1 MRAETGRPDS
11 GPPGLQRLVYFVFCW
26 TLRHP
31 RLLRWIGAVLRRF
44 PRLSPVPLAARR
56 ESVRK
61 VLTRTSSF
69 SNTSHAAN
77 LIAGDFLIG
86 MDPGP
91 TYAHDRALFD
101 SFVASLNPSADAD
114 SEARRRLEQLTARKF
129 RRSFDLV
136 EDYLL
141 WVVSSA
147 IKPAFGFAADYVV
160 AGSRSFLPD
169 EATERHYL
177 HEVRYVAAHLLAGR
191 LAPAHVR
198 RRAEISAASLR
209 GRIAAMTPEL
219 GMSWPQTRNAPF
231 SAIQRNAIGLA
242 WVSHPVTV
250 QAGALVVQEL
260 LGRPA
265 EYETLRKQ
273 AQALG
278 PAVWDCKAFRKTVT
292 DHVLE
297 LMRFRPV
304 FPALARDVPRA
315 TEFESGASANPRCP
329 AGSSL
334 GILSIAALFDR
345 LGKDNMR
352 GYCPARKWGADEDAR
367 FMMFGFGER
376 QCPAKDQAVEILAS
390 ALIGLLTLPPL
401 HYADGWGRRIRYDG
415 PMIQRMRLET
425 AQD

>member
-1 MRAETGRPDS
+1 MRAEVGRPDS
-11 GPPGLQRLVYFVFCW
+11 GPPGLQRLVYFAFCW
-26 TLRHP
+26 TIRHP
-31 RLLRWIGAVLRRF
+31 RLLRWIGAVLRSA

-56 ESVRK
+56 GAVRK

-69 SNTSHAAN
+69 SSTSHAAN

-86 MDPGP
+86 MDPGS
-91 TYAHDRALFD
+91 TYQHDRALFD
-101 SFVASLNPSADAD
+101 SFVASLDASADAD
-114 SEARRRLEQLTARKF
+114 AEARRRLQQLTARKSVS
-129 RRSFDLV
+129 SFDLI

-141 WVVSSA
+141 WVVFSA
-147 IKPAFGFAADYVV
+147 VKPAFGFAADYVV
-160 AGSRSFLPD
+160 AGSRDVVPD

-191 LAPAHVR
+191 LAPAQVR

-209 GRIAAMTPEL
+209 ARIAAMTPEL
-219 GMSWPQTRNAPF
+219 GMAWPQTRTAPF

-250 QAGALVVQEL
+250 QSGALVVQEL
-260 LGRPA
+260 LGRPRV
-265 EYETLRKQ
+265 YEALRKE
-273 AQALG
+273 AAALG
-278 PAVWDCKAFRKTVT
+278 AGVWTCGRFRQTIT
-292 DHVLE
+292 SHVLE

-304 FPALARDVPRA
+304 FPALSRDVPRA
-315 TEFESGASANPRCP
+315 TEFESGARANPKCP

-334 GILSIAALFDR
+334 SILSISALFDP

-352 GYCPARKWGADEDAR
+352 GYCPDRQWGAEDDAR

-376 QCPAKDQAVEILAS
+376 QCPAKDQAVDILAS
-390 ALIGLLTLPPL
+390 ALIGLLTLPRL
-401 HYADGWGRRIRYDG
+401 DYAGGWSQKIHYDG
-415 PMIQRMRLET
+415 PMIDRMRLQP